1 MNAFEFIVEFH
12 EKYADKA
19 AKNPRICGF
28 YTALIKHFRDR
39 FEVLGSPTKEQKEI
53 VEMMVME
60 CSLLK
65 EIVKEIAIEDAV
77 SKE

>member
-19 AKNPRICGF
+19 AKNPRICGY

-65 EIVKEIAIEDAV
+65 KLAINNAISEKV
-77 SKE
+77 SEE